1 MQFYDLYNEGRDIDS
16 VLKDLVGIALTSDE
30 SNKVVGFQPKGGNRI
45 GHFNLT
51 NGGGGGTVDA
61 NEDEIILGNGIG
73 EAPKGAE
80 VFLKKGEDSSVIG
93 SRDVDLYN
101 NFFEIGNKDD
111 IYRLLYGEGSGY
123 SNTTQLVIKNGAK
136 AHITGSE
143 LYGKPE
149 VFIHNNTQVN
159 IDSGAQSEIP
169 IETKGFEP
177 SSRTIKV
184 DSGSKV
190 RIHDAA
196 TIEVDSAA
204 TQRMH
209 DNSLLSLDGRSEI
222 TMHDGSLISLNGDAF
237 IHMDG
242 DLDNGPSLDMAG
254 NAHIIANGGYVSLQ
268 GTDVHRTDGPKLTL
282 DPNAIT
288 FSSQGSSPDLPYKND
303 YTASVKKIKQIEA
316 AADSSELNIIS
327 KQLMYG
333 SWGLINSFHNSIF
346 KLQRYSSR
354 ITDWDEETKGAI
366 IGQIKYAIDNPNI
379 NLTLEEVNIFLKS
392 GNPSFLAY
400 VVNYNQQKRRNEFL
414 QLTDFNYLYN
424 MALQP
429 DNLKR
434 LYINSGNRLYQVIK
448 QLIDPEDT
456 RILTTKTRYIYK
468 GDKLNRALGFL
479 PMNVACDDKDVSFVP
494 SSLYISFSED
504 ILYFIMEQEFFDFFY
519 ETDSKNIF
527 FVSVDENGLPDSN
540 GEYFAFRD
548 TDGKREKTVVNNK
561 IVGKSFSVSLLYAVA
576 RSMLGHATFQV
587 TENSSV
593 VIGGKMTSNPNPTLA
608 PDEYFCG
615 DIPISGNTYVRI
627 GANATKDVRVN
638 ILNNSRVE
646 VNDDSLVFINGNV
659 NGEQEVLSTPEN
671 GSVLQLFNNS
681 YFAMLGYDTIN
692 DSTKLAK
699 IVPSDDVLGSPIFLM
714 TGNSKL
720 SLDKTAKLVLD
731 NGSGIESTLDET
743 THTVSYDFSFGFNS
757 EDKVTITKED
767 FEKLST
773 IPNFWFGTEAEYDAL
788 GTYDPHTIYMIEE
801 G

>member
-30 SNKVVGFQPKGGNRI
+30 SNKVIGFQPKGDNRI

-51 NGGGGGTVDA
+51 NRGSGGTVDA
-61 NEDEIILGNGIG
+61 DEDEIILGNGIG
-73 EAPKGAE
+73 ESPKGAE

-93 SRDVDLYN
+93 SRDVDLYS

-123 SNTTQLVIKNGAK
+123 DNTTQLVIKNGAK
-136 AHITGSE
+136 THITGSE

-149 VFIHNNTQVN
+149 VFIHNNTQIN
-159 IDSGAQSEIP
+159 IDSGGQSEIE
-169 IETKGFEP
+169 IQTKGFEP
-177 SSRTIKV
+177 NSRTIKV

-196 TIEVDSAA
+196 TIEIDSAA
-204 TQRMH
+204 IQRMH

-222 TMHDGSLISLNGDAF
+222 TMHDNSLVSLNGGAF

-242 DLDNGPSLDMAG
+242 NLDSSPSLDMAG
-254 NAHIIANGGYVSLQ
+254 NAHIIANGGNTPSQGSYVY
-268 GTDVHRTDGPKLTL
+268 RTDGPKLTL
-282 DPNAIT
+282 NPNGIT
-288 FSSQGSSPDLPYKND
+288 FSSQSGDPDLPYKNN
-303 YTASVKKIKQIEA
+303 YTSSVKKIKQIEA
-316 AADSSELNIIS
+316 AANSSELNIIS
-327 KQLMYG
+327 KQLMQY
-333 SWGLINSFHNSIF
+333 SYGLINSFYNSIF
-346 KLQRYSSR
+346 QLQRYSAR
-354 ITDWDEETKGAI
+354 ITDWDEETKGSI
-366 IGQIKYAIDNPNI
+366 IGQIKYTIDNPNI
-379 NLTLEEVNIFLKS
+379 NLTLEEVNTFLKS
-392 GNPSFLAY
+392 GSTPFLAY
-400 VVNYNQQKRRNEFL
+400 AVNYNQQKGRNEFL

-424 MALQP
+424 IILQP
-429 DNLKR
+429 DNLRR
-434 LYINSGNRLYQVIK
+434 LYIKDGQRLYQVIK
-448 QLIDPEDT
+448 ELIDPEDT
-456 RILTTKTRYIYK
+456 RTLATKTRYIYK

-479 PMNVACDDKDVSFVP
+479 PMNVACDDKDVSAIP
-494 SSLYISFSED
+494 SSLYVSFSED
-504 ILYFIMEQEFFDFFY
+504 ILYFIMEEEFFNLFY
-519 ETDSKNIF
+519 EDNTTNIF

-548 TDGKREKTVVNNK
+548 TDGKQAKTVVNNK
-561 IVGKSFSVSLLYAVA
+561 IVGKSFDVSLLRAA
-576 RSMLGHATFQV
+576 ASSMLGHATFQIM
-587 TENSSV
+587 ENSSV
-593 VIGGKMTSNPNPTLA
+593 VIGGSMTSNNSNLA

-615 DIPISGNTYVRI
+615 DVPISGNTYVRI

-659 NGEQEVLSTPEN
+659 NNEQEVLSTPEN
-671 GSVLQLFNNS
+671 GSVLQMFNNS

-692 DSTKLAK
+692 NSTKMEK
-699 IVPSDDVLGSPIFLM
+699 IVPSDDTLGSPIFLM

-720 SLDKTAKLVLD
+720 SLDKTARLVLD

-757 EDKVTITKED
+757 GDKVTITKED

-801 G
+801 D

>member
-45 GHFNLT
+45 GHFNLA

-61 NEDEIILGNGIG
+61 DEDEIILGNGVG

-80 VFLKKGEDSSVIG
+80 VFLKKGEDSSAIG
-93 SRDVDLYN
+93 SRDVDLYS

-123 SNTTQLVIKNGAK
+123 DNTTQLVIKNGAK

-159 IDSGAQSEIP
+159 IDSGGQSEIE
-169 IETKGFEP
+169 IQTKGFEP
-177 SSRTIKV
+177 NSQTIKV
-184 DSGSKV
+184 DPGSKV

-196 TIEVDSAA
+196 TIEIDSAA

-222 TMHDGSLISLNGDAF
+222 TMHDNSLISLNSGAF

-242 DLDNGPSLDMAG
+242 NLDNGPSLDMAG
-254 NAHIIANGGYVSLQ
+254 NAHIIANGGYVSLKN
-268 GTDVHRTDGPKLTL
+268 TDVHRIDGPKLTL

-288 FSSQGSSPDLPYKND
+288 FSSQSGDPDLPYKNS
-303 YTASVKKIKQIEA
+303 YTTNIKKIKQIEA
-316 AADSSELNIIS
+316 AANSSELNIIS
-327 KQLMYG
+327 KQLMLY
-333 SWGLINSFHNSIF
+333 SWGLINSFYNSIF
-346 KLQRYSSR
+346 QLQRYSSR
-354 ITDWDEETKGAI
+354 ITDWDEGTKGSI

-379 NLTLEEVNIFLKS
+379 KLTLEEVNTFLKS

-456 RILTTKTRYIYK
+456 RTLTTKTRYIYK
-468 GDKLNRALGFL
+468 GDKLDRALGFL
-479 PMNVACDDKDVSFVP
+479 PINVACDDKDVSFVP

-519 ETDSKNIF
+519 ETDNKNIF

-646 VNDDSLVFINGNV
+646 VNDDSLVFINGNI

-692 DSTKLAK
+692 DSIKLAK
-699 IVPSDDVLGSPIFLM
+699 VVPSDDALGSPIFLM

-757 EDKVTITKED
+757 EDKVTITKEN

-801 G
+801 D

>member
-1 MQFYDLYNEGRDIDS
+1 MAIIFRNGVPY
-16 VLKDLVGIALTSDE
+16 
-30 SNKVVGFQPKGGNRI
+30 GGDGETIN
-45 GHFNLT
+45 
-51 NGGGGGTVDA
+51 A

-73 EAPKGAE
+73 EVPKGAE

-123 SNTTQLVIKNGAK
+123 DNTTQLIVKNGAK
-136 AHITGSE
+136 VHITSDDSV
-143 LYGKPE
+143 YKPE

-159 IDSGAQSEIP
+159 IDSGGQSEIP
-169 IETKGFEP
+169 IQTKGFEP
-177 SSRTIKV
+177 NSRTIKV

-196 TIEVDSAA
+196 TIEIDSVA

-222 TMHDGSLISLNGDAF
+222 TMHDNSLVSLNGGAF

-242 DLDNGPSLDMAG
+242 NLDNGPSLDMAG
-254 NAHIIANGGYVSLQ
+254 NAHIIANGGDVSLQ
-268 GTDVHRTDGPKLTL
+268 GTDVHIVAGPKLIL

-288 FSSQGSSPDLPYKND
+288 FSSQGGDPDLPYKNN
-303 YTASVKKIKQIEA
+303 YTTFVKKIKQIEA
-316 AADSSELNIIS
+316 AANNSELNIIS
-327 KQLMYG
+327 KQLMLY
-333 SWGLINSFHNSIF
+333 SWGLINSFYDSIF
-346 KLQRYSSR
+346 QLQRYSTG
-354 ITDWDEETKGAI
+354 ITDWDEETKGSI
-366 IGQIKYAIDNPNI
+366 IAQIKYAIDNPNI
-379 NLTLEEVNIFLKS
+379 NLTLEEVNTFLKS

-429 DNLKR
+429 DNLRR

-456 RILTTKTRYIYK
+456 RTLTTKTRYIYK

-479 PMNVACDDKDVSFVP
+479 PMNVACDDKGVSTIP
-494 SSLYISFSED
+494 SSLYVSFSED

-519 ETDSKNIF
+519 ETDNKNIF

-561 IVGKSFSVSLLYAVA
+561 IVGKSFGVSLLYAVA
-576 RSMLGHATFQV
+576 RAIIGHTTFQV
-587 TENSSV
+587 MENSSV

-615 DIPISGNTYVRI
+615 DIPISGNTYIRI

-659 NGEQEVLSTPEN
+659 NDGQEILSTPEN
-671 GSVLQLFNNS
+671 GSVLQMFNNS

-692 DSTKLAK
+692 NLNKMGK
-699 IVPSDDVLGSPIFLM
+699 IVPSDETLGSPIFLM

-720 SLDKTAKLVLD
+720 SLDKTARLVLD

-757 EDKVTITKED
+757 GDKVTITKED

-773 IPNFWFGTEAEYDAL
+773 MPSFWFGTEAEYDAL

-801 G
+801 D

>member
-1 MQFYDLYNEGRDIDS
+1 MAVIFRNGVPY
-16 VLKDLVGIALTSDE
+16 
-30 SNKVVGFQPKGGNRI
+30 GGD
-45 GHFNLT
+45 
-51 NGGGGGTVDA
+51 GGTINA

-73 EAPKGAE
+73 EVPKGAE

-93 SRDVDLYN
+93 SRDVDLYS

-111 IYRLLYGEGSGY
+111 IYRLLYGKGSGY
-123 SNTTQLVIKNGAK
+123 DNTTQLVIKNGAK
-136 AHITGSE
+136 THITGSE

-149 VFIHNNTQVN
+149 VFIHNNTQVH
-159 IDSGAQSEIP
+159 IDSGAQSEIEIP
-169 IETKGFEP
+169 TKGFEP
-177 SSRTIKV
+177 NSTSIKV

-209 DNSLLSLDGRSEI
+209 DRSLLSLDGRSEI
-222 TMHDGSLISLNGDAF
+222 TMHDSSLVSLNGGAF

-242 DLDNGPSLDMAG
+242 NLDNGPSLDMAG
-254 NAHIIANGGYVSLQ
+254 NAHIIANGGYVSLKN
-268 GTDVHRTDGPKLTL
+268 TDVNRAAGPKLTL
-282 DPNAIT
+282 NPNAIT
-288 FSSQGSSPDLPYKND
+288 FSSQGGDPDLPYKNN
-303 YTASVKKIKQIEA
+303 YTTFVKKIKQIEA
-316 AADSSELNIIS
+316 AANSSELNIIS
-327 KQLMYG
+327 KQLMLY
-333 SWGLINSFHNSIF
+333 SWGLINSFYDSIF
-346 KLQRYSSR
+346 QLQRYSSR
-354 ITDWDEETKGAI
+354 ITDWDEGTKGSI

-379 NLTLEEVNIFLKS
+379 NLTLEEVNAFLKS

-429 DNLKR
+429 DNLRR

-456 RILTTKTRYIYK
+456 RTLTTKTRYIYK

-479 PMNVACDDKDVSFVP
+479 PMNVACDDKGVSTIP
-494 SSLYISFSED
+494 SSLYVSFSED

-519 ETDSKNIF
+519 ETDNKNIF

-561 IVGKSFSVSLLYAVA
+561 IVGKSFGVSLLYAVA
-576 RSMLGHATFQV
+576 RAIIGHTTFQV
-587 TENSSV
+587 MENSSV

-615 DIPISGNTYVRI
+615 NIPISGNTYIRI

-659 NGEQEVLSTPEN
+659 NNDQEILSTPEN
-671 GSVLQLFNNS
+671 GSVLQMFNNS

-692 DSTKLAK
+692 NSTKMEK
-699 IVPSDDVLGSPIFLM
+699 IVPSDDTLGSPIFLM

-757 EDKVTITKED
+757 GDKVTITKED

-773 IPNFWFGTEAEYDAL
+773 MPNFWFGTEAEYDAL

-801 G
+801 D

>member
-16 VLKDLVGIALTSDE
+16 VLKDLVGIALTSNE

-61 NEDEIILGNGIG
+61 DEDEIILGNGIG

-80 VFLKKGEDSSVIG
+80 VFLKKGEDSSEIG
-93 SRDVDLYN
+93 SRDVDLYS

-111 IYRLLYGEGSGY
+111 IYRLLYGEGSGS

-159 IDSGAQSEIP
+159 IDSGAQSEIL

-177 SSRTIKV
+177 NSQTIKV

-209 DNSLLSLDGRSEI
+209 DRSLLSLDGRSEI
-222 TMHDGSLISLNGDAF
+222 TMHDSSLVSLNGGAF

-242 DLDNGPSLDMAG
+242 NLDNGPSLDMAG
-254 NAHIIANGGYVSLQ
+254 NTHIIANGGYVSLQ
-268 GTDVHRTDGPKLTL
+268 GTDVHRVAGPKLTL

-288 FSSQGSSPDLPYKND
+288 FSSQSGDPDLPYKNS
-303 YTASVKKIKQIEA
+303 YTTNIKKIKQIEA

-327 KQLMYG
+327 KQLMLY
-333 SWGLINSFHNSIF
+333 SWGLINSFYDPIF

-354 ITDWDEETKGAI
+354 ITDWDEGTKGSI

-379 NLTLEEVNIFLKS
+379 NLTLEEVNTFLKS

-429 DNLKR
+429 DNLRR

-456 RILTTKTRYIYK
+456 RTLTTKTRYIYK
-468 GDKLNRALGFL
+468 GDKLDRTLGFL
-479 PMNVACDDKDVSFVP
+479 PMNVACDDKDVSTIP
-494 SSLYISFSED
+494 SSLYVSFSED

-519 ETDSKNIF
+519 ETDNKNIF
-527 FVSVDENGLPDSN
+527 FVSVDENGLPDLN

-548 TDGKREKTVVNNK
+548 AGGKREKTVVNNK
-561 IVGKSFSVSLLYAVA
+561 IIGKSFGVSLLYAVA

-587 TENSSV
+587 MENSSV

-615 DIPISGNTYVRI
+615 DIPISGNTYIRI

-659 NGEQEVLSTPEN
+659 NNNQEILSTPEN
-671 GSVLQLFNNS
+671 GSVLQMFNNS

-692 DSTKLAK
+692 NSNKMEK
-699 IVPSDDVLGSPIFLM
+699 IVPYVEPIGSPIFLM
-714 TGNSKL
+714 TGISKL
-720 SLDKTAKLVLD
+720 SLDKTARLVLS
-731 NGSGIESTLDET
+731 NGSGIESTMDET

-757 EDKVTITKED
+757 GDKVTITKED

-773 IPNFWFGTEAEYDAL
+773 MPNFWFGTEAEYDAL

-801 G
+801 D